1 MLSILVL
8 IPLLGSIVVLAM
20 PDNTPARIQAVKV
33 VSLWI
38 AMGTCVIAFLIW
50 GMYDEAVIGYQITSY
65 SDYGFCAMH
74 IGVDGLSVYYVLL
87 TAILTPICMLASW
100 SNVTHS
106 VRLYFVMQ
114 LITCAVLLCVFIQI
128 DLLLFYVSF
137 EAVLV
142 PLFFI
147 VGRWGGSPSRT
158 RSAILLF
165 LYTLAGSLFMLLA
178 IVGLYAHTG
187 TLDLTVLHG
196 ITISDDVQ
204 RVLWVSFALAMA
216 VKTPVVPVH
225 VWLPRAHA
233 DAPLAG
239 SMVLAGTVLKLASYG
254 VLRVMLPV
262 LPSATYYYTPLV
274 YTVAIVSLVYASL
287 ATLRQSDFKALVA
300 YSSIAH
306 MAVVLLGMHSNSVLG
321 ITGAVMLS
329 LAHGFVSPA
338 LFMLVGGVLYD
349 RYHSRELRYYRGLA
363 IAMPVFSVILFIA
376 TCANMGVP
384 MTLNWLGEWIA
395 LAGTFQYSIIAGSL
409 GALGIVLS
417 ACYSVWLYARLC
429 TGSFAPH
436 LSYTIDVTRREM
448 AVLSILLAMPI
459 LLGIAPSLIMD
470 VIAYA
475 ATTLIYLRLNKFLI
489 SLRINKFLISLRL
502 NKILDPLRA
511 WQELNL

>member
-1 MLSILVL
+1 M
-8 IPLLGSIVVLAM
+8 
-20 PDNTPARIQAVKV
+20 
-33 VSLWI
+33 
-38 AMGTCVIAFLIW
+38 
-50 GMYDEAVIGYQITSY
+50 
-65 SDYGFCAMH
+65 
-74 IGVDGLSVYYVLL
+74 GVDGLSIYYVLL
-87 TAILTPICMLASW
+87 TTLLTPVCLLASW

-106 VRLYFVMQ
+106 IRLYNALQ
-114 LITCAVLLCVFIQI
+114 LVTCGLLLCVFVQI
-128 DLLLFYVSF
+128 DLLMFYVSF

-147 VGRWGGSPSRT
+147 VGMWGGSPSRT
-158 RSAILLF
+158 RSAMLLF

-178 IVGLYAHTG
+178 VVGLYAHTG

-196 ITISDDVQ
+196 VAISKDVQ
-204 RVLWVSFALAMA
+204 HVLWICFALALA

-239 SMVLAGTVLKLASYG
+239 SMVLAGTVLKLATYG
-254 VLRVMLPV
+254 VLRVLLPV
-262 LPSATYYYTPLV
+262 LPSATYYYSPLV

-300 YSSIAH
+300 YSSVAH
-306 MAVVLLGMHSNSVLG
+306 MAVVLMGLHSNTVLG
-321 ITGAVMLS
+321 ITGGVMLS

-349 RYHSRELRYYRGLA
+349 RYHTRQLRYYRGLVLV
-363 IAMPVFSVILFIA
+363 MPVFSVLMFIA

-395 LAGTFQYSIIAGSL
+395 LAGTFQYSIVAGSL

-417 ACYSVWLYARLC
+417 ACYSVWLWARMC

-436 LSYTIDVTRREM
+436 LSYAVDVTRREM
-448 AVLSILLAMPI
+448 AVLAPLLVMPVV
-459 LLGIAPSLIMD
+459 LGVAPSMIID
-470 VIAYA
+470 VVATA
-475 ATTLIYLRLNKFLI
+475 STTLIY
-489 SLRINKFLISLRL
+489 
-502 NKILDPLRA
+502 
-511 WQELNL
+511 